1 MFYATK
7 QNKYIVEG
15 NAFELDGVQY
25 PAVWLNQS
33 TPEMKAA
40 LGLEEVIATDSPADD
55 RFYWVSEQLNGAS
68 LTYVNTPKQ
77 LNDSEEPDESGKL
90 VKTTGLKTTWANQVK
105 NMVYTMLQPTDYID
119 IRNLREPEYKL
130 DWMLWRESVRNY
142 SKTVVTSIDDCT
154 TVDELASVVTNL
166 NWPHDPDYVPPAEPD
181 TIPVA

>member
-55 RFYWVSEQLNGAS
+55 RFYWVSETLNGAS

-77 LNDSEEPDESGKL
+77 LDDSEEPDESGKL
-90 VKTTGLKTTWANQVK
+90 VKTVGLKTTWSNQVK

-142 SKTVVTSIDDCT
+142 SKTVVTSIAACT
-154 TVDELASVVTNL
+154 TVDELANVVTNL
-166 NWPHDPDYVPPAEPD
+166 NWPNDPNYVVPTETPAEA
-181 TIPVA
+181 VV